1 MAGTRECNS
10 VVTAGRLSK
19 AVEFFDAAEHLE
31 DEMPNAAGDLFVDAG
46 IAASDVICCVRLGV
60 HSSGGTHSEAITLLR
75 TADSGSE
82 KYLSTLLGL
91 KNKAAYTSG
100 YPIAVLIRTHPVA
113 NDAGVQAGIRPGV
126 PTPPAITGMSP
137 QEVTHALFGFRR
149 QLAAQLA
156 IYAPDR
162 VPGVINEVGVEPGL
176 RRC

>member
-91 KNKAAYTSG
+91 KNKAAYTPRS
-100 YPIAVLIRTHPVA
+100 IHRR
-113 NDAGVQAGIRPGV
+113 VQEDEPRCFPSSRDSQ
-126 PTPPAITGMSP
+126 TGHRVSKP
-137 QEVTHALFGFRR
+137 QT
-149 QLAAQLA
+149 
-156 IYAPDR
+156 
-162 VPGVINEVGVEPGL
+162 
-176 RRC
+176 